1 MNLAKEMITDSG
13 KDWEEKGSSNIQ
25 RLKEEGENNN
35 NNLYNIKLF
44 KLLGYIVGR
53 AIFDEKSL
61 DIPLNKIFWDR
72 VLERGVVFE
81 SLKYIDENLYKTIF
95 YFFELPN

>member
-1 MNLAKEMITDSG
+1 M
-13 KDWEEKGSSNIQ
+13 
-25 RLKEEGENNN
+25 
-35 NNLYNIKLF
+35 F

-61 DIPLNKIFWDR
+61 DIPLNKIFWDSI
-72 VLERGVVFE
+72 LERGVVFE

-95 YFFELPN
+95 YCFELPN